1 MSRGTELSLWEWAK
15 KVVESSAS
23 SAVEFYEND
32 WVAFH
37 RGREPLLLD
46 RALENRS
53 YEELDGEFWS
63 FLDELLHDRDHYRQD
78 TKALRARM
86 QAFLE
91 GLPRPTDPY
100 EVATAIAY
108 LKLPNGELTLGRTTF
123 TYFDQ
128 LRAGVWGA
136 GAERD
141 GGLPNRIVGHTTG
154 IVEVKAGTFEKA
166 VELAEREVD
175 SSLHLLRVG
184 FRSSNALGPMDELF
198 LQHRTG
204 YWMARRLVTPADV
217 MVGFRAPQ
225 SPILL
230 DLRDQLKAAA
240 PKLMQAA
247 TEIAEL
253 TAGLYDGTVPP
264 SLASALRRALEWI
277 GTSVT
282 RETLDD
288 KIVDLCTALEC
299 ILSSETE
306 GNKGVRLAFRYV
318 VLCAVRGR
326 LCPYPGTVLSVYE
339 RRSEIVHGASRG
351 VATEVDY
358 STIRDVAIEAVRLVL
373 HVARIHSEITSV
385 GELTH
390 FLESDTERIQRAVD
404 VVGVSETRHSR
415 VVRKYAQALTQQF
428 TRKGEQSSE
437 DAIRE
442 WFSAMDRF
450 GTHSLMP
457 DRREQPRTPIRAID
471 IE

>member
-1 MSRGTELSLWEWAK
+1 
-15 KVVESSAS
+15 
-23 SAVEFYEND
+23 
-32 WVAFH
+32 
-37 RGREPLLLD
+37 
-46 RALENRS
+46 
-53 YEELDGEFWS
+53 
-63 FLDELLHDRDHYRQD
+63 
-78 TKALRARM
+78 
-86 QAFLE
+86 
-91 GLPRPTDPY
+91 
-100 EVATAIAY
+100 
-108 LKLPNGELTLGRTTF
+108 
-123 TYFDQ
+123 
-128 LRAGVWGA
+128 
-136 GAERD
+136 
-141 GGLPNRIVGHTTG
+141 
-154 IVEVKAGTFEKA
+154 
-166 VELAEREVD
+166 
-175 SSLHLLRVG
+175 
-184 FRSSNALGPMDELF
+184 
-198 LQHRTG
+198 
-204 YWMARRLVTPADV
+204 
-217 MVGFRAPQ
+217 
-225 SPILL
+225 
-230 DLRDQLKAAA
+230 
-240 PKLMQAA
+240 MQAA

-318 VLCAVRGR
+318 VLCAVRGG

-390 FLESDTERIQRAVD
+390 FLESDTERI
-404 VVGVSETRHSR
+404 R